1 MDLYIVGALYLATF
15 PKNKIR
21 NTGLITLTF
30 KQKKKN
36 NDSRLYNKMVKKK
49 KSILFGFLH
58 TCATVG
64 IIGLSYLVCV
74 NFFQFSR
81 I

>member
-30 KQKKKN
+30 KQKS
-36 NDSRLYNKMVKKK
+36 NDSRLYNKMVKK

-64 IIGLSYLVCV
+64 IIALSYLVCV